1 MKKYIKK
8 IKLEIFLH
16 ILCSAIESLALA
28 GLAYLPKVLFDSLA
42 ASTNNRLIFVIITE
56 FCILSL
62 VLVVACYLGMK
73 FPWRYAAKFE
83 NSVKKDYFN
92 DIIQYDNITFYQ
104 RNVSDYISIQS
115 NDIMQIE
122 QDYLTPLIGVINQ
135 IIKVIILGLV
145 MFWALIGA

>member
-1 MKKYIKK
+1 M
-8 IKLEIFLH
+8 
-16 ILCSAIESLALA
+16 
-28 GLAYLPKVLFDSLA
+28 LFDSLA

-62 VLVVACYLGMK
+62 VSVVICYLGMK
-73 FPWRYAAKFE
+73 FTWRYAVKFE
-83 NSVKKDYFN
+83 NLVKKDYFN
-92 DIIQYDNITFYQ
+92 VIIQYDNSTFYQ

-122 QDYLTPLIGVINQ
+122 QDYLTHLIGVINQ

-145 MFWALIGA
+145 MFWALTGA